1 MMYLRVFLKV
11 CEGCGS
17 LWFRAQES
25 VGVYCAGCAARM
37 QALPPGRPGRRY
49 GRRKRHTCAE
59 HGAGAACASA
69 PGTRSPCKGGAA

>member
-25 VGVYCAGCAARM
+25 DGVYCAGCAARM
-37 QALPPGRPGRRY
+37 RTLPPGRPGRRY
-49 GRRKRHTCAE
+49 GRRKRYACRGQHAAAATC
-59 HGAGAACASA
+59 G
-69 PGTRSPCKGGAA
+69 GGAA